1 MITLSSILAE
11 FPPCLVRMAG
21 RYRRSTRR
29 TPLTDTEIAVQ
40 SGRKLG
46 EVVRWGR
53 MESWSSMTVRDVD
66 DFLRGCG
73 YSYGELAE
81 LRRYIKRTLKSATPF
96 AHLNHLNPRTISS
109 IARACERASS
119 LKPCDPDSK
128 NSAASGP
135 CSSTSSGG

>member
-1 MITLSSILAE
+1 MTTLSSILSE
-11 FPPCLVRMAG
+11 FPPCLVRMAA
-21 RYRRSTRR
+21 RYRRTTRR

-40 SGRKLG
+40 SGRKVG

-53 MESWSSMTVRDVD
+53 LESWSSMTVKDVD

-96 AHLNHLNPRTISS
+96 AHLNYLNPRTISS
-109 IARACERASS
+109 IARACERAG
-119 LKPCDPDSK
+119 DVK
-128 NSAASGP
+128 NRSDLSAVSAHG
-135 CSSTSSGG
+135 SSTSSGG

>member
-1 MITLSSILAE
+1 
-11 FPPCLVRMAG
+11 MAG

-53 MESWSSMTVRDVD
+53 LESWSSMTVKDVD

-73 YSYGELAE
+73 YTFRELAE

-109 IARACERASS
+109 IARACERAGDAKNRNDLSS
-119 LKPCDPDSK
+119 A
-128 NSAASGP
+128 SAPG
-135 CSSTSSGG
+135 SSTSSGG